1 MPLLT
6 SIPCAAR
13 PFCPSSFAPPLL
25 RGLKVTYAAAVP
37 PRLIVATDPS
47 PSVSVQTPSST
58 MTTSPG
64 FTRLAALSIV
74 RNGALS
80 VPEFESEPLGETKYV
95 PTTGVEGV
103 TVIAELPL
111 CPSLVA
117 VIVAAP
123 TATAVT
129 RPLPFTVATPVLLLD
144 HVTVRPVKTFP
155 LASRSVAD
163 SWRVPPTVSV
173 AVAGETLTVVTGG
186 RFTVIDD
193 VPLTPSL
200 VAVMVA
206 EPAPAPV
213 TSPVDDTVAT
223 PLAFVVQVTV
233 RPVSTFPL
241 ASRGVAVS

>member
-1 MPLLT
+1 M
-6 SIPCAAR
+6 SKPCAAR
-13 PFCPSSFAPPLL
+13 PFCPSSFAPHLL
-25 RGLKVTYAAAVP
+25 RDLKVTNAAAVP
-37 PRLIVATDPS
+37 PRLMLTTEPS
-47 PSVSVQTPSST
+47 PLLSVQTPSST

-74 RNGALS
+74 RNGELS

-103 TVIAELPL
+103 TVMAELPPR
-111 CPSLVA
+111 PSLVA
-117 VIVAAP
+117 VVVAAP

-186 RFTVIDD
+186 RFTVLDD
-193 VPLTPSL
+193 ERF
-200 VAVMVA
+200 AGDGNA
-206 EPAPAPV
+206 
-213 TSPVDDTVAT
+213 
-223 PLAFVVQVTV
+223 
-233 RPVSTFPL
+233 
-241 ASRGVAVS
+241 